1 MTMLDRKL
9 ARDLTA
15 AKGLL
20 LAIAGIIGVGVMCYV
35 TMQSSYHNLARAK
48 IRYYR
53 QSRMA
58 DFWIDLKKAPL
69 AEIARLEQLPQLVQ
83 LTPRISFS
91 ATVDLEDSPQPIN
104 GLVLS
109 LPDERQPVTNDI
121 VLRRGGYFT
130 PRRANEV
137 IVNEAFAVEHRLR
150 PGDWIH
156 LLLNNRRQELL
167 VVGTAI
173 SSEFTYLVGPG
184 SIMPDPEHFGV
195 FYVKQTFAED
205 VFDFEGAA
213 NQVVGRMA
221 PGFGGDVEAVLR
233 DVESLLDDY
242 GVFSTTP
249 LKQQASNQFLSGE
262 IDGLKAFAT
271 ILTTCFLIV
280 GALVLNVLITRLA
293 RQQRTVI
300 GTLKALGYSD
310 WKLFRHF
317 LKYGV
322 TVGAAG
328 GMVGCVGGYMAAT
341 GITDVYK
348 DFFEFPDLRSELH
361 WYTYGIGMAVSM
373 GCAMLGS
380 VHGARAVLALQP
392 AAAMRPEPPSAG
404 GAILLERV
412 TWLWRRL
419 GSNWRVALRG
429 LVRHRVRTAIGML
442 AAGVG
447 AALLVTGFMMMEAQ
461 DYLIEFQFRQV
472 TRSDI
477 DVTFGDEHGRDA
489 LRELGQ
495 MPGVLTV
502 EPLLNVSGTFVNG
515 AHRRKAGITGLSH
528 NATLTV
534 PRDQAGRRI
543 HIPPTGLVISRVLAE
558 LLDLKVGDRVTME
571 PAKGDRRPFQL
582 EVVEVTDSYM
592 GQTAYA
598 NIEHLSDLIGEA
610 FAMNGAQ
617 LTASRDANLRD
628 SLHRELKQT
637 AAVQSVILRDQL
649 IEHLVETL
657 LSTQGIFIT
666 SLVSFA
672 GIIFF
677 GSMVNA
683 SMVSLAERQR
693 EVATLRAIGYSPWR
707 VGGLFLRENLV
718 TNLAG
723 TLVGLPVGYFLMWLT
738 AMSYNNDLIR
748 IPVITD
754 NWIWGVTLL
763 LSLLFALA
771 AHAFVQWRIHRMDFV
786 DALKVKE

>member
-1 MTMLDRKL
+1 
-9 ARDLTA
+9 
-15 AKGLL
+15 
-20 LAIAGIIGVGVMCYV
+20 
-35 TMQSSYHNLARAK
+35 
-48 IRYYR
+48 
-53 QSRMA
+53 
-58 DFWIDLKKAPL
+58 
-69 AEIARLEQLPQLVQ
+69 
-83 LTPRISFS
+83 
-91 ATVDLEDSPQPIN
+91 
-104 GLVLS
+104 
-109 LPDERQPVTNDI
+109 
-121 VLRRGGYFT
+121 
-130 PRRANEV
+130 
-137 IVNEAFAVEHRLR
+137 
-150 PGDWIH
+150 
-156 LLLNNRRQELL
+156 
-167 VVGTAI
+167 
-173 SSEFTYLVGPG
+173 
-184 SIMPDPEHFGV
+184 
-195 FYVKQTFAED
+195 
-205 VFDFEGAA
+205 
-213 NQVVGRMA
+213 
-221 PGFGGDVEAVLR
+221 
-233 DVESLLDDY
+233 
-242 GVFSTTP
+242 
-249 LKQQASNQFLSGE
+249 
-262 IDGLKAFAT
+262 
-271 ILTTCFLIV
+271 
-280 GALVLNVLITRLA
+280 
-293 RQQRTVI
+293 
-300 GTLKALGYSD
+300 
-310 WKLFRHF
+310 
-317 LKYGV
+317 
-322 TVGAAG
+322 
-328 GMVGCVGGYMAAT
+328 
-341 GITDVYK
+341 
-348 DFFEFPDLRSELH
+348 
-361 WYTYGIGMAVSM
+361 
-373 GCAMLGS
+373 
-380 VHGARAVLALQP
+380 
-392 AAAMRPEPPSAG
+392 
-404 GAILLERV
+404 
-412 TWLWRRL
+412 
-419 GSNWRVALRG
+419 
-429 LVRHRVRTAIGML
+429 
-442 AAGVG
+442 
-447 AALLVTGFMMMEAQ
+447 
-461 DYLIEFQFRQV
+461 
-472 TRSDI
+472 
-477 DVTFGDEHGRDA
+477 
-489 LRELGQ
+489 
-495 MPGVLTV
+495 
-502 EPLLNVSGTFVNG
+502 FVNG